1 MILINHIQKEKIDFN
16 TKITEIQNEIPDITS
31 VATNTM
37 LDAKVTEIK
46 NKISDTNSLV
56 KKTDFYKK
64 GNRY

>member
-1 MILINHIQKEKIDFN
+1 
-16 TKITEIQNEIPDITS
+16 
-31 VATNTM
+31 M

>member
-1 MILINHIQKEKIDFN
+1 
-16 TKITEIQNEIPDITS
+16 
-31 VATNTM
+31 M

-64 GNRY
+64 GSRY

>member
-1 MILINHIQKEKIDFN
+1 MILINHIQKEKIDSN
-16 TKITEIQNEIPDITS
+16 TKIIEIQNEIPDITS